1 MTNKADLIIHPV
13 RLRIITALG
22 GRQHT
27 PRQLAALLPDIA
39 QASLYRHISILL
51 KAGIL
56 EVVAE
61 QQVNGSL
68 ERTLAIAKGHIN
80 LTASDLQA
88 LPREDH
94 LRYFS
99 MFSATLIASFAEYM
113 RTATLS
119 NIIEDGLSYN
129 VTTIHLSDEERAQL
143 SDEIDQVIGRVW
155 ANPPTPQRKSYTL
168 ASIVIPHT
176 DATES
181 TAQEHSSAESAAQS
195 PRLNNSLKK
204 GNNT

>member
-1 MTNKADLIIHPV
+1 VNNKANLIIHPV
-13 RLRIITALG
+13 RLRIITAFG

-61 QQVNGSL
+61 QQVNGSI
-68 ERTLAIAKGHIN
+68 ERTLAIAKGQIN

-99 MFSATLIASFAEYM
+99 IFSATLIESFAEYM

-143 SDEIDQVIGRVW
+143 SDEIDQVIQRVW
-155 ANPPTPQRKSYTL
+155 ANPPTPERKSYTL

-176 DATES
+176 DATDS
-181 TAQEHSSAESAAQS
+181 TAQEHRSAASAAQS
-195 PRLNNSLKK
+195 SRLDGSTKK

>member
-1 MTNKADLIIHPV
+1 MNNKANLIIHPV
-13 RLRIITALG
+13 RLRIITAFG

-61 QQVNGSL
+61 QQVNGSI
-68 ERTLAIAKGHIN
+68 ERTLAIAKGQIN

-99 MFSATLIASFAEYM
+99 IFSATLIESFAEYI

-119 NIIEDGLSYN
+119 KIIEDGLSYN

-143 SDEIDQVIGRVW
+143 SDEIDQVIQRVW
-155 ANPPTPQRKSYTL
+155 ANPLTPERKSYTL

-176 DATES
+176 DATDS
-181 TAQEHSSAESAAQS
+181 TAQEHRSAESAAQS
-195 PRLNNSLKK
+195 SRLNGSTKK